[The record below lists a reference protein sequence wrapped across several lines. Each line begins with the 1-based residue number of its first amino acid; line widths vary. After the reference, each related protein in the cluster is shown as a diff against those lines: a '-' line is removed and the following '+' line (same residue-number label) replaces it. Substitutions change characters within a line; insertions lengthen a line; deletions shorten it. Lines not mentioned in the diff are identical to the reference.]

1 MAASFASISDNLI
14 SRLRYYSKNK
24 SFYLKVLIIGGIP
37 VKERYTLKL
46 KSGHKVKIR
55 TGETY
60 EVNYDDISLAFQ
72 EHSRAVN
79 QRVHTHIWI
88 EAIDD
93 SETTSDIFNYVLWEI
108 AIYPRRTIAQALVIG
123 WELDEEEKEF
133 EGPYVFYELIV
144 ERKFS
149 QTLIDDIKVWS
160 LEIYDVVTGYVAMRS
175 LFGDKVEF

>member
-1 MAASFASISDNLI
+1 M
-14 SRLRYYSKNK
+14 R
-24 SFYLKVLIIGGIP
+24 
-37 VKERYTLKL
+37 ERYTLKL

-55 TGETY
+55 KGETY

-72 EHSRAVN
+72 EHPAEHGGK
-79 QRVHTHIWI
+79 VHTHVWI
-88 EAIDD
+88 EAVDD
-93 SETTSDIFNYVLWEI
+93 PDTTRDIYDYVIWHLTL
-108 AIYPRRTIAQALVIG
+108 YPRRTRAQALVIG

-149 QTLIDDIKVWS
+149 QTLIDDIKFWA